1 MSNTDEPMPMNIS
14 ELTAAQIVQH
24 IAAGELT
31 ATDCTQHFL
40 DAIKQRDPD
49 VNSFLHVADETALA
63 AAAQIDQRRVAG
75 EKLGPLAGLPV
86 AIKDGIC
93 TKDIRTTAASKM
105 LETFVPPF
113 DATIVKKLVDAE
125 AIVIGKTNLDEFA
138 MGSST
143 ENSAFGATKNPWNH
157 DCVPGGSSGGSAA
170 CVAADLAPVSIG
182 SDTGGSIR
190 QPASFCGVTGLKPT
204 YGRVSRFGL
213 IAFASSLDQ
222 IGPFTRTAQDAAL
235 TMQAIGGHC
244 DKDSTSAREELP
256 DFSAKLDQPLKG
268 IRIGLCKEHFESS
281 LPDDVRASVDES
293 IEVLKSLGA
302 TTVEITLPHSSYGI
316 AAYYVIASSE
326 ASGNLARFDGV
337 RYTMREAAD
346 NLNNM
351 YGLTRTS
358 GFGDEVRR
366 RIMLGTYALSSGYY
380 DAYYVKASKIR
391 RLIKND
397 YDTAFAE
404 CDVILG
410 PTAPTPAFKFG
421 EHTTDPLTMYLA
433 DIFTVTTN
441 LAGLPGISI
450 PCGFSDGLPIGLQ
463 LQGKSFDEA
472 TLLQIAHQFQQQTDW
487 HTRRPQ
493 A

>member
-1 MSNTDEPMPMNIS
+1 MEIS
-14 ELTAAQIVQH
+14 KLTAAEIVSH

-31 ATDCTQHFL
+31 ATDCTTHFL
-40 DAIKQRDPD
+40 NEIEQKDPTL
-49 VNSFLHVADETALA
+49 NSYLHVAKESAME
-63 AAAQIDQRRVAG
+63 AAQKIDARRSAG
-75 EKLGPLAGLPV
+75 ESLGALAGLPV
-86 AIKDGIC
+86 AVKDGIC
-93 TKDIRTTAASKM
+93 TKGIRTTAASKM

-113 DATIVKKLVDAE
+113 DATIVQKLTDAD

-143 ENSAFGATKNPWNH
+143 ENSAFGATKNPWNT

-170 CVAADLAPVSIG
+170 CVGADLAPVSIG

-222 IGPFTRTAQDAAL
+222 IGPFTRTAKDAAL
-235 TMQAIGGHC
+235 TMNVIGGHC
-244 DKDSTSAREELP
+244 DKDSTSAREDLP
-256 DFSAKLDQPLKG
+256 DFSSKLDQPLSG
-268 IRIGLCKEHFESS
+268 IRIGICKEHFESG
-281 LPDDVRASVDES
+281 LPDDIRKSMDES
-293 IEVLKSLGA
+293 VSVLKSLGA
-302 TTVEITLPHSSYGI
+302 TTAEISLPHSQYGI

-326 ASGNLARFDGV
+326 ASGNLARYDGV
-337 RYTMREAAD
+337 RYTMRTEAD
-346 NLNNM
+346 NLNKM
-351 YGLTRTS
+351 YGLTRTE

-380 DAYYVKASKIR
+380 DAYYVKASKVR

-397 YDTAFAE
+397 YDKAFE
-404 CDVILG
+404 SCDVILG
-410 PTAPTPAFKFG
+410 PTAPSTAFKFG

-433 DIFTVTTN
+433 DIFTVTAN

-450 PCGFSDGLPIGLQ
+450 PCGFSGGMPIGLQ
-463 LQGKSFDEA
+463 LQGKSFDES
-472 TLLQIAHQFQQQTDW
+472 TLLQIAHQYQQQTDW
-487 HTRRPQ
+487 HSRRPQ

>member
-1 MSNTDEPMPMNIS
+1 
-14 ELTAAQIVQH
+14 
-24 IAAGELT
+24 
-31 ATDCTQHFL
+31 
-40 DAIKQRDPD
+40 
-49 VNSFLHVADETALA
+49 
-63 AAAQIDQRRVAG
+63 
-75 EKLGPLAGLPV
+75 
-86 AIKDGIC
+86 
-93 TKDIRTTAASKM
+93 
-105 LETFVPPF
+105 
-113 DATIVKKLVDAE
+113 
-125 AIVIGKTNLDEFA
+125 
-138 MGSST
+138 
-143 ENSAFGATKNPWNH
+143 
-157 DCVPGGSSGGSAA
+157 
-170 CVAADLAPVSIG
+170 
-182 SDTGGSIR
+182 
-190 QPASFCGVTGLKPT
+190 
-204 YGRVSRFGL
+204 
-213 IAFASSLDQ
+213 
-222 IGPFTRTAQDAAL
+222 
-235 TMQAIGGHC
+235 MQAIGGHC

>member
-1 MSNTDEPMPMNIS
+1 MEIS
-14 ELTAAQIVQH
+14 TLTAAEIVAH
-24 IAAGELT
+24 IAAGELK
-31 ATDCTQHFL
+31 ATDCTAHFL
-40 DAIKQRDPD
+40 KSIETNDPAIH
-49 VNSFLHVADETALA
+49 SFLNVAGESALA
-63 AAAQIDQRRVAG
+63 AAESIDARRAAG
-75 EKLGPLAGLPV
+75 ETLGPLAGLPV
-86 AIKDGIC
+86 AVKDGIC
-93 TKDIRTTAASKM
+93 TKGIRTTAASKM
-105 LETFVPPF
+105 LENFVPPF
-113 DATIVKKLVDAE
+113 DATIVRKLIDAD

-143 ENSAFGATKNPWNH
+143 ENSAFGATKNPWDT

-235 TMQAIGGHC
+235 TMNVIGGHC
-244 DKDSTSAREELP
+244 DKDSTSAREDLP
-256 DFSAKLDQPLKG
+256 DFSSSLDQPLKG
-268 IRIGLCKEHFESS
+268 MRIGICKEHFESG
-281 LPDDVRASVDES
+281 LPDDIRNSMDES
-293 IEVLKSLGA
+293 VNVLKSIGA
-302 TTVEITLPHSSYGI
+302 TTVEISLPHSQYGI

-326 ASGNLARFDGV
+326 ASGNLARYDGV
-337 RYTMREAAD
+337 RYTMRAAAD
-346 NLNNM
+346 NLIKM
-351 YGLTRTS
+351 YGLTRTE
-358 GFGDEVRR
+358 GFGEEVRR

-380 DAYYVKASKIR
+380 DAYYVKASKVR

-397 YDTAFAE
+397 YDKAFE
-404 CDVILG
+404 CCDVILG
-410 PTAPTPAFKFG
+410 PTAPTTAFKFG
-421 EHTTDPLTMYLA
+421 EHTTDPLEMYLA
-433 DIFTVTTN
+433 DIFTVTAN

-450 PCGFSDGLPIGLQ
+450 PCGFSDGMPIGLQ
-463 LQGKSFDEA
+463 LQGKAFDES

-487 HTRRPQ
+487 HSRRPQ